1 MTSIETRKLPYAVEL
16 RRVSKTYPGTP
27 PVHALSDVNISV
39 DHGEFLG
46 IIGASG
52 SRKSTLLHLIGTL
65 TRPTAGSVFINGLD
79 TAGLSDGSLSGIRS
93 RNIGFV
99 FQDFFLLAGFSATEN
114 VENGLIYSGVPA
126 RERNARAREML
137 DRVGLG
143 HRMDHLPNQM
153 SGGEQQRVAIARALV
168 HNPAF
173 ILADE
178 PTGNVDS
185 GNTAAL
191 MELFSRLNDDG
202 TTVILITH
210 DTGVAGM
217 SSRQIT
223 LSDGRIEADLGCVS

>member
-16 RRVSKTYPGTP
+16 HRVSKTYPGTP

-39 DHGEFLG
+39 AHGEFLG

-52 SRKSTLLHLIGTL
+52 SGKSTLLHLIGTL
-65 TRPTAGSVFINGLD
+65 TRPTTGSVFINGLD

-126 RERNARAREML
+126 RERNTRAKEML

-210 DTGVAGM
+210 DTGVAEM

-223 LSDGRIEADLGCVS
+223 LSDGHIEADLGCVS